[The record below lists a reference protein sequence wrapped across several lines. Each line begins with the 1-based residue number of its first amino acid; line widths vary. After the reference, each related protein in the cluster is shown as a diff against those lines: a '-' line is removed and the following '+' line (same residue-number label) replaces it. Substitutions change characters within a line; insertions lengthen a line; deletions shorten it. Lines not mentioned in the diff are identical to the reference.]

1 MINSPRQI
9 GPQRSI
15 DFLDRKP
22 RPRRSSAGQASTT
35 DSAAAFGQ
43 EIRNAARSGSGTGG
57 GPRAVRQ
64 NSVAGAP
71 EGQNS
76 ATTNASRAIGWSIF
90 GGISGASATPST
102 PAAVEPSASAPTAA
116 KAVESAN
123 TDISTAKS
131 VADSATRAAP
141 ASYATR
147 ADTDAAIVQSLKD
160 ALTAAGIGYD
170 GLGLGAHEDIVTYP
184 GGSYINRYISVNTNG
199 HVEGLMTDLVGINP
213 KVAVLDIKRMLGLA

>member
-1 MINSPRQI
+1 MINSPRQV

-22 RPRRSSAGQASTT
+22 RPRRSSAGEATT
-35 DSAAAFGQ
+35 SDSAAAFGQ
-43 EIRNAARSGSGTGG
+43 EISNATRARSGPSGVS
-57 GPRAVRQ
+57 RAVRQ
-64 NSVAGAP
+64 DSVTSTA

-76 ATTNASRAIGWSIF
+76 VAATPRHIGWSIF
-90 GGISGASATPST
+90 GGISGTAAAPST
-102 PAAVEPSASAPTAA
+102 PAGSGASPIAPTAA

-123 TDISTAKS
+123 NGPSASKGAVDSGPP
-131 VADSATRAAP
+131 VAAASSATRADA
-141 ASYATR
+141 
-147 ADTDAAIVQSLKD
+147 DAAIVQSLKD

-170 GLGLGAHEDIVTYP
+170 GLDLGAHEDIVTYP

-199 HVEGLMTDLVGINP
+199 HVEGLMTDLVSINP